1 VVDSEDTQ
9 TYVQDLVLS
18 LPDSMTMG
26 NSLVY
31 KMVMIIIILLELE
44 GYDNELTFIDHTI

>member
-18 LPDSMTMG
+18 LPDSMTIG

-31 KMVMIIIILLELE
+31 KMVMIIILLELE